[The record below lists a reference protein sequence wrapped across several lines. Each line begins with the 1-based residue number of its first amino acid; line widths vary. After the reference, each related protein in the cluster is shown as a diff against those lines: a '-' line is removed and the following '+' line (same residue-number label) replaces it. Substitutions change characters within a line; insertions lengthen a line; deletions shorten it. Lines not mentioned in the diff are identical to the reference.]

1 MKHFDVK
8 KLTKL
13 ISNITIKHH
22 KQDAA
27 KAQIEFIV
35 GCDDISIIVLTGPTG
50 AGKSTLLRQFAKEY
64 LESQKEEM
72 AADPS
77 LRPVAYVLATA
88 SGHRSFD
95 WKSLYKQTLINFA
108 DPFAATRERRNDGRQ
123 PSLVLP
129 GENSSSAIMREQLQA
144 EFLAHGTKLW
154 IIDEAQHVLGGGKT
168 GKPGHQYDILK
179 SLAQTAGAQLI
190 LCGPYDLPTSVS
202 HSGQLSRRTAR
213 VSLNRYRY
221 TKEELR
227 VFASAATQIL
237 KLLPTVMSYPSVTTN
252 RRFFYLRTLGCVG
265 IFKDW
270 AAKTYFLAM
279 GRGATEMTL
288 QDFTDTA
295 MTPRQLATI
304 NEEIV
309 QGELEYGDIAAEP
322 SKELMRS
329 ILTGATL
336 VHDETAVGTPKRSS
350 DTAKAKMPP
359 LFKPFERAPGRD
371 SVGGGPLT

>member
-1 MKHFDVK
+1 MKHLDVK

-13 ISNITIKHH
+13 ISSITIKHH

-64 LESQKEEM
+64 LESHKEEM

-154 IIDEAQHVLGGGKT
+154 IVDEAQHVLGGGKT

-179 SLAQTAGAQLI
+179 SLAQTVGAQLI

-279 GRGATEMTL
+279 GRGATEMTP

-322 SKELMRS
+322 SEELAKS

-336 VHDETAVGTPKRSS
+336 VPDETAMGSPKRNS
-350 DTAKAKMPP
+350 DKGKAKMPP

-371 SVGGGPLT
+371 SVGGGCLT

>member
-1 MKHFDVK
+1 MKHFDLK
-8 KLTKL
+8 KLAKL
-13 ISNITIKHH
+13 ISNITIKHD

-27 KAQIEFIV
+27 KAQIDFIV
-35 GCDDISIIVLTGPTG
+35 GCGDISIIVLTGPTG
-50 AGKSTLLRQFAKEY
+50 SGKSTLLRQFAKEY
-64 LESQKEEM
+64 LEGQKEAM

-77 LRPVAYVLATA
+77 LRPIAYVLATA
-88 SGHRSFD
+88 SGHRGFD
-95 WKSLYKQTLINFA
+95 WKSLYKQTLKNFG

-129 GENSSSAIMREQLQA
+129 GENTSAAILREQLEA

-154 IIDEAQHVLGGGKT
+154 IVDEAQHVLGGGKSGT
-168 GKPGHQYDILK
+168 PGHQYDILK

-190 LCGPYDLPTSVS
+190 LCGPYDLPTSVA

-221 TKEELR
+221 VKEELS

-237 KLLPTVMSYPSVTTN
+237 KLLPTEMSYPSVAKN
-252 RRFFYLRTLGCVG
+252 IRFFYVRTLGCVG

-288 QDFTDTA
+288 QDFADTA

-309 QGELEYGDIAAEP
+309 EGEIEYGDIASEP
-322 SKELMRS
+322 SKALVDS

-336 VHDETAVGTPKRSS
+336 LPAETESNTPKRKSNRGK
-350 DTAKAKMPP
+350 AAKMPP

-371 SVGGGPLT
+371 GVGGAV